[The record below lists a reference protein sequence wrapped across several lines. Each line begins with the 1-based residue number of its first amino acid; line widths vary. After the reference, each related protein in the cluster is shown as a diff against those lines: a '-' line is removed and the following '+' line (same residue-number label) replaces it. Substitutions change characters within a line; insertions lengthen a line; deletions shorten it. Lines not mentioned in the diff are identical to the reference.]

1 MLCLCT
7 QYIIYIAGKV
17 RHLYVHM
24 FKLCGRN
31 VNFVNY
37 DASVIFLKNL
47 WTTFFKRTNP
57 IKKNDGF
64 IKEVYMLTKIC
75 MTI

>member
-37 DASVIFLKNL
+37 DASVILESLIAVLCAKSVFKKFMDN
-47 WTTFFKRTNP
+47 FF
-57 IKKNDGF
+57 
-64 IKEVYMLTKIC
+64 
-75 MTI
+75 

>member
-31 VNFVNY
+31 ENFVNY
-37 DASVIFLKNL
+37 DASVILESL
-47 WTTFFKRTNP
+47 
-57 IKKNDGF
+57 IA
-64 IKEVYMLTKIC
+64 VLC
-75 MTI
+75 A

>member
-1 MLCLCT
+1 MLCLRT

-37 DASVIFLKNL
+37 DASVILESL
-47 WTTFFKRTNP
+47 
-57 IKKNDGF
+57 IA
-64 IKEVYMLTKIC
+64 VLC
-75 MTI
+75 A